1 MYQQGGPVQAH
12 APTEPGSSVSGRF
25 VFFCFAAWAWAKTVC
40 ISNDGETAIVVGAHE
55 DESYDSELFFFF
67 FRLGQSTNQKEK
79 GGALQQGC
87 SEALSDL
94 LVQTPLLL
102 SRFRASYHLPHLPEA
117 HTPLGF
123 LQLPPFP

>member
-40 ISNDGETAIVVGAHE
+40 ISNDGETAIEVGAHE

-67 FRLGQSTNQKEK
+67 FPF
-79 GGALQQGC
+79 GA
-87 SEALSDL
+87 E
-94 LVQTPLLL
+94 
-102 SRFRASYHLPHLPEA
+102 H
-117 HTPLGF
+117 
-123 LQLPPFP
+123 